1 MTAVIVWIVFSALVG
16 LYADS
21 KNRSGIG
28 YVFLSLLLSPLIGFF
43 VVAIA
48 GEKKND

>member
-1 MTAVIVWIVFSALVG
+1 MTVFILWIVFSVLVG

-28 YVFLSLLLSPLIGFF
+28 YVFLSLLLSPVIGFI

-48 GEKKND
+48 GEKTL